1 MLSRFNI
8 WISLPITFFAA
19 IVVMM
24 LSSGHSLCAQELN
37 ASDGAAYDQFGI
49 SVSSSGNIGLV
60 GANSDSA
67 YLFRNLDTAEGTVTE
82 SVILRNSNG
91 FEFNFTLAES
101 GVSLSGNIG
110 LIGLSIDDSAYLF
123 RNLDTATGTVT

>member
-1 MLSRFNI
+1 MLPRFNI

-37 ASDGAAYDQFGI
+37 ASDRAAGDQFGE

-60 GANSDSA
+60 GASTDSA
-67 YLFRNLDTAEGTVTE
+67 YLFRNLDTAEGTVT
-82 SVILRNSNG
+82 L
-91 FEFNFTLAES
+91 
-101 GVSLSGNIG
+101 SLIH
-110 LIGLSIDDSAYLF
+110 I
-123 RNLDTATGTVT
+123 